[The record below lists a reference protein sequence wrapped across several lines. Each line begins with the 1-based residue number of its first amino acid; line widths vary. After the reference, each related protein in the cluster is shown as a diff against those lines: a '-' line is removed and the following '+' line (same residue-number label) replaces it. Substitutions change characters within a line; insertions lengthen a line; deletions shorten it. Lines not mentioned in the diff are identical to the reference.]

1 MKVLLAE
8 DDVNISKILKIYLQ
22 NEGYDVQVTFDG
34 LETLLYLENN
44 QVDLVLLDW
53 MLPKMSGIEVCK
65 EIRQW
70 NQEVKIIMITA
81 KTTNQD
87 ELLGL
92 IVGADDYI
100 RKPFDM
106 KVLLQRVNNLT
117 KKDKILI
124 YKDIKVDTINYRVTL
139 SGNGINLT
147 RKEYYLLVLFLKNK
161 NRILSRDQILDV
173 LWDSDYTGDM
183 RTVDTH
189 IKRLRSKI
197 GHRFIKTIVGIGYV
211 MGDEYE
217 EDLS

>member
-1 MKVLLAE
+1 MKVLVAE